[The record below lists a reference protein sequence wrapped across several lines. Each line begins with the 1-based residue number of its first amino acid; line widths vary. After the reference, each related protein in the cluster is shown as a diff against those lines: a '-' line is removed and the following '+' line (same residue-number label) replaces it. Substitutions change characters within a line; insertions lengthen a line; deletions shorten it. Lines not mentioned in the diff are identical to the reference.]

1 MPTSP
6 TTSVIEHLRRAALLR
21 AGPGLGDAELLGCFV
36 ERRDQAALAALVR
49 QHGPM
54 VWGVC
59 RRLLSHHD
67 AEDAFQATF
76 LVLVR
81 KAASIV
87 PRELVGNWLYGVAH
101 QTALMARR
109 TAARRRAREVQ
120 VTVMPT
126 IEAMQQHPWSD
137 VQPLLDQELRRLPD
151 NYRAVIVLCDL
162 QGRTR
167 KDVARQL
174 GVPEGTVAGRLARAR
189 AMLSKRLTKR
199 GVTLSGGALAAV
211 LAQNV
216 AAAGVPQSVVSSTIQ
231 AASLLAAG
239 KAAAT
244 GAISVKV
251 AALIDGVMK
260 AMSFTKLKA
269 TIAVVLILGLV
280 ATVTAILACC
290 TAAGHQD
297 KRPLAE
303 NTVKTPQKQEKEGFT
318 AWGKVAGSLQAGLG
332 YPPGE
337 HRAYHAGESVKLVVR
352 VRNVGKEEVKFQ
364 YLRQFFIETPP
375 AVTDGE
381 GKPVPQ
387 PRYEAGGLVHTPVE
401 VNLAPGK
408 EMELYELNLELGRA
422 SESGNNRF
430 YTLHGT
436 GKVNLQYERVLG
448 NTSSGTITLD
458 PILSKLGTGK
468 LELEIKSEPP
478 PAAWGKEVGGLQAGL
493 GYRPGER
500 RAYHYGETVSLVVWV
515 RNVGKEEVKFHYPYP
530 CIENPLTVTDGDG
543 KPISQP
549 QVKSIGQRLPL
560 EVNLAPGKA
569 IVLHEL
575 KRQLRPARESGN
587 KNDSTLYGTGKVS
600 VQYERVVLGD
610 TSSGSFEPNPNL
622 SKLATGKLELEIN
635 PESALNQA
643 QPAPLEDPKVVEA
656 IEAAGGKV
664 YFFKEKEHRWTKV
677 EFWQGKGDDASLR
690 HLKGLRHLETL
701 NIVGKQF
708 TDAGLAHLKDV
719 KTIRTINWSFEV
731 SDAGLAHMKG
741 WTNLQAVQIWDTPIS
756 GTGLEHLKGFPLKDI
771 TVMSA
776 RAPGFKQFSDAGMA
790 HLKGFPKLETLCVIG
805 NDVTDAGLVHLKGM
819 VHLERLTLG
828 SDRITDKG
836 LAHLKALATGKLQQL
851 ALHCDGVTDAGLEHL
866 KDMTNLKS
874 LSLSSTTVTDDGLRK
889 LQGLTKLT
897 GLTLSG
903 TGVTDAGVAH
913 LKVLSGN
920 LSFLDLQRTNITD
933 AGLAHLQGFKKLE
946 HLNLSHTAVTNA
958 GIEELQKTLPTV
970 KIER

>member
-1 MPTSP
+1 MPTRA
-6 TTSVIEHLRRAALLR
+6 TTSVIQMLRRAALLR

-36 ERRDQAALAALVR
+36 ESHDESALAALVR
-49 QHGPM
+49 LHGPM

-109 TAARRRAREVQ
+109 TGARRRTREVQ
-120 VTVMPT
+120 VMVMPT
-126 IEAMQQHPWSD
+126 IEARQQDSWSD

-151 NYRAVIVLCDL
+151 YYRAVLVLCDL
-162 QGRTR
+162 EGRTR

-189 AMLSKRLTKR
+189 ALLAKRLTQR
-199 GVTLSGGALAAV
+199 GVTLSGGALAAM
-211 LAQNV
+211 LAQNA
-216 AAAGVPQSVVSSTIQ
+216 AAAGVPKTVLSSTIK

-239 KAAAT
+239 KAAAR

-251 AALIDGVMK
+251 AALAEGVIK

-269 TIAVVLILGLV
+269 TLAVVLILGLV
-280 ATVTAILACC
+280 ATMTAMLTGS
-290 TAAGHQD
+290 TATGHQD

-303 NTVKTPQKQEKEGFT
+303 NPVHSPQKQEKESFT
-318 AWGKVAGSLQAGLG
+318 AWGKVTGGLQAGLG

-337 HRAYHAGESVKLVVR
+337 HRAYHAGEMVKLVVR
-352 VRNVGKEEVKFQ
+352 VRNVGKEAVKFQ
-364 YLRQFFIETPP
+364 YLRQFFIETLPT
-375 AVTDGE
+375 VTDAE
-381 GKPVPQ
+381 GKLVPQ
-387 PRYEAGGLVHTPVE
+387 PRYEYGGQIHTPVE

-408 EMELYELNLELGRA
+408 EMELYELHLELGRA

-430 YTLHGT
+430 YSLYGT
-436 GKVNLQYERVLG
+436 GKVNLQYARVLG
-448 NTSSGTITLD
+448 NTSSGAITLD

-500 RAYHYGETVSLVVWV
+500 RAYHHGEMVTLVVWV
-515 RNVGKEEVKFHYPYP
+515 RNVGKEEVKFQYLYPF
-530 CIENPLTVTDGDG
+530 IENQLTVTDGDG
-543 KPISQP
+543 KPVSQP
-549 QVKSIGQRLPL
+549 QLIDSLGQRLPL
-560 EVNLAPGKA
+560 SVNLAPGKA

-575 KRQLRPARESGN
+575 KRQLRPASENGN
-587 KNDSTLYGTGKVS
+587 KKDATLYGTGKVS
-600 VQYERVVLGD
+600 VQYERVLGD
-610 TSSGSFEPNPNL
+610 ASSGSFKPDPNL
-622 SKLATGKLELEIN
+622 SKLATGMLELEIN
-635 PESALNQA
+635 PEQALNQA
-643 QPAPLEDPKVVEA
+643 QPDQAPLEDPKVVEA

-664 YFFKEKEHRWTKV
+664 NFFKEKERRWTKV

-731 SDAGLAHMKG
+731 SDAGFASMKG
-741 WTNLQAVQIWDTPIS
+741 WTNLQTVHIWDTPIT
-756 GTGLEHLKGFPLKDI
+756 GTGLEHLKGFPLKHI
-771 TVMSA
+771 TIMSA
-776 RAPGFKQFSDAGMA
+776 MGPGFKQFSDAGMA
-790 HLKGFPKLETLCVIG
+790 QLKGFPKLETLCVFG

-819 VHLERLTLG
+819 DHLEYLTLG
-828 SDRITDKG
+828 SERITDKG
-836 LAHLKALATGKLQQL
+836 LAHLKALATGKLRQL
-851 ALHCDGVTDAGLEHL
+851 ALHCEGVTDAGLVH
-866 KDMTNLKS
+866 
-874 LSLSSTTVTDDGLRK
+874 
-889 LQGLTKLT
+889 LQGL
-897 GLTLSG
+897 
-903 TGVTDAGVAH
+903 
-913 LKVLSGN
+913 
-920 LSFLDLQRTNITD
+920 
-933 AGLAHLQGFKKLE
+933 KKLE

-958 GIEELQKTLPTV
+958 GVEELQKTLPTV
-970 KIER
+970 KIEH